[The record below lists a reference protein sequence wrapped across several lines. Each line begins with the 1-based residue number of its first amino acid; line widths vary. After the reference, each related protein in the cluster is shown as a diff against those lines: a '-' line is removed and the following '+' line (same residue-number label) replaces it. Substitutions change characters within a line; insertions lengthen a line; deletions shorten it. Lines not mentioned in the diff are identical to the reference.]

1 MSRAMWPKLPSAPY
15 CYCLEGLLFR
25 LLELR
30 WPLFR
35 ALDLQIT
42 APLVHHGETTRTVPV
57 TRFYPET
64 PEFAIICRC
73 VCKSMPLYGFARIFL
88 KCRFVLQDFPCLL
101 WNALGHNSV
110 NARGTYLFYQETTLL
125 VARLSSRTRDRICY
139 FCGCKIFWLHGCHF
153 AWLFYNTG
161 CGLAGVLA
169 PVFALVP
176 WILKQFSNFKIPV
189 NKESKFFLLEKIK
202 NCIKVDEN

>member
-110 NARGTYLFYQETTLL
+110 NARGTFSIRKPHSWWPGSAQEHVTEYVISVAARYSDCMDVILLDCFTIPGADLL
-125 VARLSSRTRDRICY
+125 VWWPL
-139 FCGCKIFWLHGCHF
+139 
-153 AWLFYNTG
+153 
-161 CGLAGVLA
+161 
-169 PVFALVP
+169 
-176 WILKQFSNFKIPV
+176 
-189 NKESKFFLLEKIK
+189 FLL
-202 NCIKVDEN
+202 